1 MHLICDND
9 ATHKHARIKAW
20 LAKRPRYHIHYTPT
34 YSSWLNQIE
43 RWFGLITQRAI
54 RRDSFDSVADLKR
67 KINAFVEH
75 YNQKSATVQMDCD
88 S

>member
-1 MHLICDND
+1 MRHVDAQVPQDLDVHLICDND

-54 RRDSFDSVADLKR
+54 RRDS
-67 KINAFVEH
+67 
-75 YNQKSATVQMDCD
+75 
-88 S
+88 